1 MDLNTAQK
9 QLLAHPLFAEQIPIG
24 LQLGLP
30 WLQQEEDRL
39 VLAYCLHKQCY
50 TDGSLW
56 FYPVRWEIKTA
67 YPFRQIIYLA
77 QKSRVGDAP
86 ICHIAGET
94 MLILGKSLLQELYA
108 SADRLIALW
117 AKGTARQEDFMD
129 YQRRYQDAVKQLGL
143 EALYG
148 G

>member
-1 MDLNTAQK
+1 
-9 QLLAHPLFAEQIPIG
+9 
-24 LQLGLP
+24 
-30 WLQQEEDRL
+30 
-39 VLAYCLHKQCY
+39 
-50 TDGSLW
+50 
-56 FYPVRWEIKTA
+56 
-67 YPFRQIIYLA
+67 
-77 QKSRVGDAP
+77 
-86 ICHIAGET
+86 
-94 MLILGKSLLQELYA
+94 MLIQGKSLLQELYA